1 MVDSATNRENTMTE
15 PFGTEQE
22 EAREGVRRE
31 EIKVAGS
38 ELVDKV
44 KELLHQGNIRR
55 IVIKH
60 EGDTVMELPLTLA
73 AVGVVFA
80 PVLAAVG
87 AFAALATN
95 CSIVVERIIEE
106 PAPSD
111 PQAGGSPTRPLTD

>member
-1 MVDSATNRENTMTE
+1 MSE
-15 PFGTEQE
+15 PFGVEQE
-22 EAREGVRRE
+22 KAQEGIRKE

-38 ELVDKV
+38 ELLDKV

-87 AFAALATN
+87 AFAALASN

-106 PAPSD
+106 QTPPAEPASKPTKPLSD
-111 PQAGGSPTRPLTD
+111 

>member
-1 MVDSATNRENTMTE
+1 MSE

-22 EAREGVRRE
+22 PSEEGIRRE
-31 EIKVAGS
+31 EIHVAGS

-44 KELLHQGNIRR
+44 KDLLHQGNIRR

-60 EGDTVMELPLTLA
+60 KGDTVMELPLTLA
-73 AVGVVFA
+73 AVGVVAA

-95 CSIVVERIIEE
+95 CSIVVERIMEE
-106 PAPSD
+106 PS
-111 PQAGGSPTRPLTD
+111 SPPGDSGTPTQPLSE